1 MAVGQSVR
9 SCAAALS
16 VAAFAACGYPPLPDL
31 AEKDGGV
38 DASQSPAVDASIDV
52 PHVVLD
58 WQNATLLASGAPDP
72 VIRFVPIDPAPRV
85 RISPLEVAFAS
96 SPDDDHDK
104 TSYSPSDGSI
114 AIPGSYLNTTWRLEY
129 TLAGGPPHEV
139 QWAPEDR
146 QGHLTVPVFGR
157 LQREMVPSGS
167 GYAITPPNPPAS
179 YHDPRVFSTGVWTEG
194 KATLRGANI
203 DYDFATAVS
212 LSGALGRPEP
222 ATGDRAV
229 AIDFGPDPNPDPTKC
244 TLALGSAALD
254 SAALEPLRHTG
265 QTPTWD
271 SGRKPVTS
279 DPAGLSFI
287 ARLDDGLGKLYSGG
301 KLSPASQLVFGITP
315 SIDMPGLSATPE
327 SATLL
332 GMLLPVPVM
341 ETLLQCPREQNPLPD
356 VAQPMLLDQFPR
368 ILHVQL
374 VDTRQILGVTLA
386 SGMETVLTGTA
397 SSKFTMAFPAPLAT
411 QITLT
416 TPAQGVVDLAGDTD
430 QVAVGAPRGVFRL
443 DFAPEAGTDLRV
455 DYYDVVLHRIT
466 TTGGVSALTT
476 ERIYTVTVPE
486 VRIDGTVL
494 ASGADYVFEIR
505 SVKGHPRAQHG
516 DFSVVDYPYGAGV
529 VFTRTFKTS

>member
-1 MAVGQSVR
+1 M
-9 SCAAALS
+9 
-16 VAAFAACGYPPLPDL
+16 
-31 AEKDGGV
+31 
-38 DASQSPAVDASIDV
+38 

-85 RISPLEVAFAS
+85 RIAPLEVAFAS

-167 GYAITPPNPPAS
+167 GYAITPPTPPAS
-179 YHDPRVFSTGVWTEG
+179 YHDPRVFTTGVWTEG
-194 KATLRGANI
+194 KATLSGATI
-203 DYDFATAVS
+203 DYDFTTAVS
-212 LSGALGRPEP
+212 LSGAPGRPEP
-222 ATGDRAV
+222 ATGDHAV
-229 AIDFGPDPNPDPTKC
+229 AIDFGPDPNPNPTKC
-244 TLALGSAALD
+244 TIALGSAELD
-254 SAALEPLRHTG
+254 SAALEPLRHTA
-265 QTPTWD
+265 QTPAWD
-271 SGRKPVTS
+271 SGRKPVMS
-279 DPAGLSFI
+279 DPVGLMFI
-287 ARLDDGLGKLYSGG
+287 DRLGNALGKLESGG
-301 KLSPASQLVFGITP
+301 KLSPASQLVFGTTP

-332 GMLLPVPVM
+332 GMLLPVPVIQP
-341 ETLLQCPREQNPLPD
+341 LLQCPREQNPLPD
-356 VAQPMLLDQFPR
+356 TAQPMLLDRFPR

-386 SGMETVLTGTA
+386 SGMETVLTAATA

-443 DFAPEAGTDLRV
+443 AFAPEAGTDLRV

-466 TTGGVSALTT
+466 TTGGASGLTT
-476 ERIYTVTVPE
+476 ERIYTVTVPS
-486 VRIDGTVL
+486 VRIDGAVL
-494 ASGADYVFEIR
+494 APGADYVFEIR
-505 SVKGHPRAQHG
+505 SFKGHPRAQHG
-516 DFSVVDYPYGAGV
+516 DFSAVDYPYGAAV